1 MFKLFV
7 FILISSVSYINC
19 ASLETLNDDSF
30 VDLIRDNKNLIVLFA
45 KKDCGDKCDY
55 EQSLVTLKD
64 ELTETLSAKVFK
76 LENSQLVRLYNPQ
89 KKEPAIVFLRKG
101 VPLLYDEADNHH
113 DIFDFF
119 NHNRDPIVKELDD
132 SNFEH
137 LTQASSGS
145 TTGDWLVQF
154 YSSDCV
160 ECQRLQAIWESVAA
174 KLRARLNVAR
184 VNIGRNGMLTG
195 KRFKIEKKPEFIL
208 LRQGKYYRYNIN
220 KWDIESFVSF
230 AQTWYKNITPEKVQA
245 PATPFENLVDSI
257 VKQLKA
263 MPNLI
268 ELSKKMTNDTPLIL
282 IAIVSSIFLMFAIIL
297 YSCLKK
303 DKTPSPAKSNIKK
316 KEK

>member
-1 MFKLFV
+1 MPTFYKKK
-7 FILISSVSYINC
+7 SSSYF
-19 ASLETLNDDSF
+19 LT
-30 VDLIRDNKNLIVLFA
+30 A
-45 KKDCGDKCDY
+45 KKDCGEKCDY

-64 ELTETLSAKVFK
+64 ELTETLNARVFK

-145 TTGDWLVQF
+145 TTGDWLIQF

-220 KWDIESFVSF
+220 KMDIESFVSF

-245 PATPFENLVDSI
+245 TATPFENLVEAI
-257 VKQLKA
+257 VKHLKA
-263 MPNLI
+263 MPNMI
-268 ELSKKMTNDTPLIL
+268 ELSKNMANDSPLIL
-282 IAIVSSIFLMFAIIL
+282 LAIASSIFLMFVIIL
-297 YSCLKK
+297 YSVFKK
-303 DKTPSPAKSNIKK
+303 EKTPIPAKSNIKK